1 MCIYIYSKI
10 NYIFMLLDIY
20 SQTKY
25 VHIIIKVHF
34 FKLIKYIKVSSY
46 KCSHMLWL
54 IFTTNPKRENESPSS
69 AMALFLKIFFHIGK
83 S

>member
-1 MCIYIYSKI
+1 MSVLCVSIYIYSKI

-46 KCSHMLWL
+46 KCSHML
-54 IFTTNPKRENESPSS
+54 
-69 AMALFLKIFFHIGK
+69 
-83 S
+83 

>member
-1 MCIYIYSKI
+1 MCVYAYILKI

-25 VHIIIKVHF
+25 IHTIKKVYFF

-46 KCSHMLWL
+46 KGSHISGLSL
-54 IFTTNPKRENESPSS
+54 ITNPKTEN
-69 AMALFLKIFFHIGK
+69 
-83 S
+83 